1 MKRILLAVSV
11 LATCVSG
18 YVSANEVN
26 VYSARKEELIKPLL
40 DQFETDQKVK
50 VNLVTG
56 KADALI
62 SRMASEGD
70 LSPVDVV
77 LTTDVG
83 RLQRAKD
90 MGLTQAIDSDLL
102 DGKIPKNLQDS
113 EGYWYALTMRARPVM
128 YHPGRVDPK
137 ELSGVLELADPK
149 WKGRICI
156 RSSGNI
162 YNQSMVSAMIYKF
175 GEDRVQGW
183 ANDLV
188 KNFARPPKGGDRDQ
202 IKAAV
207 AGQCDVA
214 IANTYYLGGMMADT
228 NSANSEIASQLKVF
242 WPDQNDSGAHV
253 NISGAAIAKHAPNKD
268 FAVKLI
274 EFLAS
279 DSAQEWYAENNHEYP
294 VVEGVKVSDLLQ
306 DFGDFK
312 AEDVPLD
319 KVGKYNAAAV
329 KLMDKAGWK

>member
-1 MKRILLAVSV
+1 
-11 LATCVSG
+11 
-18 YVSANEVN
+18 
-26 VYSARKEELIKPLL
+26 
-40 DQFETDQKVK
+40 
-50 VNLVTG
+50 
-56 KADALI
+56 
-62 SRMASEGD
+62 MASEGD

-90 MGLTQAIDSDLL
+90 MGLGPLILIYWMADPQ
-102 DGKIPKNLQDS
+102 NLQDS

-128 YHPGRVDPK
+128 YHPGRVD
-137 ELSGVLELADPK
+137 LRSSLGCLN
-149 WKGRICI
+149 WRIRNGKGICI

-175 GEDRVQGW
+175 GEQGAGW

-312 AEDVPLD
+312 AEDVPVI
-319 KVGKYNAAAV
+319 K
-329 KLMDKAGWK
+329 